1 MKARRSAFPTALR
14 TPAEVVA
21 DRYRLGG
28 KLGSGGAADVY
39 QGVDLRLKR
48 PVAVK
53 IFRPDADPALEGRFA
68 DEAVLLA
75 SLRHPGLVT
84 LHDAG
89 RYEDR
94 PYLVMELV
102 KGPTLAQRISSGAM
116 EPARVARLGTALAG
130 ALAHVHAAG
139 IVHRDVKPSNVLLD
153 TTDSPHLAD
162 FGISRMMDAT
172 RHTASG
178 ALLGTAAYLAPEQVL
193 GKAVGPAADIYALG
207 LVLLECLKNELEYG
221 GTPLEAAVARLHR
234 PPVVPGSVPPRLS
247 ELLLSMTALEDTARP
262 DARQCA
268 EALSALSA
276 EGLMPTAANSVG
288 PDGAD
293 SDRDSQARAGTPTEE
308 GPAPTAAGPSI
319 RHQLSRPLRTRRP
332 LLVTG
337 AAVLTALFGT
347 TLAVSLDGAENSADR
362 SAPGS
367 VESTPMQ
374 RPSPTTSAE
383 SPQKATGQSAASTA
397 APPSEAPRPS
407 TSAPSNP
414 QARTLS
420 SHPTTGS
427 GPGTSAD
434 GKDAL
439 SGRPRPGAAPAN
451 AKNPSKK
458 STKSKGQPAGKKHR

>member
-39 QGVDLRLKR
+39 QGFDLRLRR

-53 IFRPDADPALEGRFA
+53 IFRADADPALEGRFA

-102 KGPTLAQRISSGAM
+102 KGPTLAQRISAGAM

-153 TTDSPHLAD
+153 TADSPRLAD

-207 LVLLECLKNELEYG
+207 LVLLECLKSELEYG

-234 PPVVPGSVPPRLS
+234 PPVVPGAVPPRLA

-276 EGLMPTAANSVG
+276 EGLMPTAANTVG
-288 PDGAD
+288 PDDAD
-293 SDRDSQARAGTPTEE
+293 SDRDAHARAGTPTEE

-319 RHQLSRPLRTRRP
+319 RHRLSRPLRTRRP

-337 AAVLTALFGT
+337 AAVLTALLGT

-367 VESTPMQ
+367 VESTSLQ
-374 RPSPTTSAE
+374 RSSPTTSAE
-383 SPQKATGQSAASTA
+383 SPQKATRQSAASTA
-397 APPSEAPRPS
+397 APPSEAPRAS
-407 TSAPSNP
+407 TSAASNP
-414 QARTLS
+414 QSRTLS
-420 SHPTTGS
+420 SDPASGS
-427 GPGTSAD
+427 DPGTSAD
-434 GKDAL
+434 GNDAL
-439 SGRPRPGAAPAN
+439 SGRPRTGAAPAN
-451 AKNPSKK
+451 DKNPSKK
-458 STKSKGQPAGKKHR
+458 STKSKGRPAGKKHR